1 MYEWIAETFGVGDGI
16 ARAMSF
22 IIALAIVFGLIGLVL
37 FVLRQL
43 TGNRISTGRNRQPRI
58 AVMDA
63 MHIDQ
68 RRRLLLVRRDNVE
81 HLILV
86 GGPTDVVVEQA
97 IVRGNPVS
105 ASYPRGGQ
113 PAGQPAPQY
122 GSPPF
127 EGEPEPYAAQPN
139 WPTAPVPAAAA
150 SAPAQQSP
158 QMAAAPAAP
167 MATAPVAAAPSAA
180 VVHPAPQQMAEITPH
195 ASSDLGSAPGQE
207 RSQAAAPVQP
217 RPSSLRQT
225 AQEAALAALR
235 SRNNSPRI
243 EPAQAARDS
252 DDIDN
257 VKALRPRIAA
267 LTEPLRRS
275 TPQPAQAPAQAASQ
289 PAVPAAPPVAA
300 PRPSANAGDTI
311 AAAAS
316 TLTSKAGASVAAA
329 GAAVADLAR
338 SLSKSSERVAA
349 PAEPE
354 VRRQLTPPSSG
365 PAARAR
371 TAFPNGMPTPQPAA
385 PAATID
391 PAPVAA
397 VEPAAEAEVQ
407 APVVTTAAPAARA
420 PDVSPAPVAAAA
432 PAVAAPAVSAPNV
445 TAPTSVKTFG
455 GFPAQPRPQPAV
467 TATPDVSAPRA
478 PAVAPVIADV
488 SLNLS
493 APAASMAR
501 PVANLS
507 TDVRLTPLV
516 ATPPVAAN
524 AATTAEDAA
533 PDAGTSDD
541 IFEMDVRPE
550 PKPASAETVASAA
563 TLAALTV
570 GEEIEVAT
578 PTEAPTSK
586 LSQVIPE
593 IRLTAADLQEP
604 VAEAPE
610 VVVPAVEAPAA
621 TRDEAGVNAI
631 EEEMARLLSEI
642 GVQGRK

>member
-97 IVRGNPVS
+97 IIRGNPVS

-113 PAGQPAPQY
+113 PAPQF

-139 WPTAPVPAAAA
+139 WPTAPAPVAAA

-158 QMAAAPAAP
+158 QMVA
-167 MATAPVAAAPSAA
+167 APVAAAPAA
-180 VVHPAPQQMAEITPH
+180 AQYQPASQQMAEITSHP
-195 ASSDLGSAPGQE
+195 AADLGSAPGQD
-207 RSQAAAPVQP
+207 RTQAAAPVQP

-243 EPAQAARDS
+243 EPAQAAREVDDS
-252 DDIDN
+252 DN
-257 VKALRPRIAA
+257 VKSLRPRIAA

-275 TPQPAQAPAQAASQ
+275 TPQPVQSPVQAPVSAPAQTAVR
-289 PAVPAAPPVAA
+289 PATDAAAPVEA
-300 PRPSANAGDTI
+300 PRAAAIAGEAI

-316 TLTSKAGASVAAA
+316 NLTSKAGASVAAA

-338 SLSKSSERVAA
+338 SLSKSSERTAA

-371 TAFPNGMPTPQPAA
+371 TAFPNGTPPAQQAA
-385 PAATID
+385 PAVAID

-397 VEPAAEAEVQ
+397 VEPAAQAEVQ

-432 PAVAAPAVSAPNV
+432 PAVAAPAVSAP
-445 TAPTSVKTFG
+445 ASVKTFG
-455 GFPAQPRPQPAV
+455 GFPAQPRPQAASAKPEAAV
-467 TATPDVSAPRA
+467 SQA
-478 PAVAPVIADV
+478 PAVAPVMAEV

-493 APAASMAR
+493 APTAPLAR
-501 PVANLS
+501 PAAGLS

-516 ATPPVAAN
+516 AAQPVAAEPAT
-524 AATTAEDAA
+524 AADEAD
-533 PDAGTSDD
+533 PQSGAGDD

-550 PKPASAETVASAA
+550 PKQASAETVASAA

-570 GEEIEVAT
+570 GEEIEVAA
-578 PTEAPTSK
+578 PAEAPASK

-593 IRLTAADLQEP
+593 IRLTAADLQDP
-604 VAEAPE
+604 VADAPE
-610 VVVPAVEAPAA
+610 VVIPTVEAPVA

>member
-97 IVRGNPVS
+97 IIRGNPVS
-105 ASYPRGGQ
+105 ASYPRG
-113 PAGQPAPQY
+113 GQPAPQY

-139 WPTAPVPAAAA
+139 WPTAPAPVAAT
-150 SAPAQQSP
+150 SAPVQHFP
-158 QMAAAPAAP
+158 QTAA
-167 MATAPVAAAPSAA
+167 APVAAAPAA
-180 VVHPAPQQMAEITPH
+180 AQYQPASQQMAEITSHP
-195 ASSDLGSAPGQE
+195 AADLGSAPGQD
-207 RSQAAAPVQP
+207 RTQAAAPMQQ

-243 EPAQAARDS
+243 EPAPAAREVDES
-252 DDIDN
+252 DN
-257 VKALRPRIAA
+257 VKSLRPRIAA

-275 TPQPAQAPAQAASQ
+275 TPQPVQAPVSAPAQTAVR
-289 PAVPAAPPVAA
+289 PATDTAAPVEA
-300 PRPSANAGDTI
+300 PRAAAIAGEAI

-316 TLTSKAGASVAAA
+316 NLTSKAGASVAAA

-338 SLSKSSERVAA
+338 SLSKSSERSAA

-371 TAFPNGMPTPQPAA
+371 TAFPNGMPPAQQAA
-385 PAATID
+385 PAVAID

-397 VEPAAEAEVQ
+397 GETAAQAEVQ
-407 APVVTTAAPAARA
+407 APLVATAAPAARA
-420 PDVSPAPVAAAA
+420 PDVSPAPVAPAA
-432 PAVAAPAVSAPNV
+432 PAIAAPAASAP
-445 TAPTSVKTFG
+445 ASVKTFG
-455 GFPAQPRPQPAV
+455 GFPAQPRPQAV
-467 TATPDVSAPRA
+467 TAKPEAAVSQA
-478 PAVAPVIADV
+478 PAVAPVMAEV

-493 APAASMAR
+493 APAAPLAR
-501 PVANLS
+501 PAASLS

-516 ATPPVAAN
+516 AAQPVAADPAT
-524 AATTAEDAA
+524 AADDAD
-533 PDAGTSDD
+533 PQSGAGDD

-550 PKPASAETVASAA
+550 PKQASAETVASAA

-570 GEEIEVAT
+570 GEEIEVAA
-578 PTEAPTSK
+578 PAEAPASK

-593 IRLTAADLQEP
+593 IRLTAADLQDS
-604 VAEAPE
+604 VSDAPE
-610 VVVPAVEAPAA
+610 VVIPTVEAPVG

-642 GVQGRK
+642 GVQGRQ

>member
-113 PAGQPAPQY
+113 PAPQF

-139 WPTAPVPAAAA
+139 WPTAPAPVAAA

-158 QMAAAPAAP
+158 QMVA
-167 MATAPVAAAPSAA
+167 APVAAAPAA
-180 VVHPAPQQMAEITPH
+180 AQYQPASQQMAEITSHP
-195 ASSDLGSAPGQE
+195 AADLGSAPGQD
-207 RSQAAAPVQP
+207 RTQAAAPVQQ

-243 EPAQAARDS
+243 EPAQAAREVDES
-252 DDIDN
+252 DN
-257 VKALRPRIAA
+257 VKSLRPRIAA

-275 TPQPAQAPAQAASQ
+275 TPQPVQSPVQAPVSAPAQTAVRPATDAAAS
-289 PAVPAAPPVAA
+289 VEA
-300 PRPSANAGDTI
+300 PRAAAIAGEAI

-316 TLTSKAGASVAAA
+316 NLTSKAGASVAAA

-338 SLSKSSERVAA
+338 SLSKSSERTVA

-371 TAFPNGMPTPQPAA
+371 TAFPNGMPPAQQAA
-385 PAATID
+385 PAVAID

-397 VEPAAEAEVQ
+397 VETAAQAEVQ
-407 APVVTTAAPAARA
+407 APVVATAAPAARA
-420 PDVSPAPVAAAA
+420 PDVSPAPVASAA
-432 PAVAAPAVSAPNV
+432 PAVAAPAASAP
-445 TAPTSVKTFG
+445 ASVKTFG
-455 GFPAQPRPQPAV
+455 GFPAQPRPQA
-467 TATPDVSAPRA
+467 ASAKPEAAASQA
-478 PAVAPVIADV
+478 PAAAPVMAEV

-493 APAASMAR
+493 APAAPLAR
-501 PVANLS
+501 PAAGLS

-516 ATPPVAAN
+516 ATQPVAAEPAT
-524 AATTAEDAA
+524 AADEADPQSAA
-533 PDAGTSDD
+533 GDD

-550 PKPASAETVASAA
+550 PKQASAETVASAA

-570 GEEIEVAT
+570 GEEIEVAA
-578 PTEAPTSK
+578 PAEAPASK

-593 IRLTAADLQEP
+593 IRLTAADLQDP
-604 VAEAPE
+604 VADAPE
-610 VVVPAVEAPAA
+610 VVIPAVEAPVA